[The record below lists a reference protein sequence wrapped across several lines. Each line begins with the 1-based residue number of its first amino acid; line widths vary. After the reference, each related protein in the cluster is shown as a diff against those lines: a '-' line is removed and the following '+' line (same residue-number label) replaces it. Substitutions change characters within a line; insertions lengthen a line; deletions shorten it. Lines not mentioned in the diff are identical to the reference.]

1 MFQNHCHWKLFKSHH
16 KRGSILLQAAEIRR
30 RETLR
35 MVEETVRQE
44 TIERKSKDNDPAG
57 KLPSKVE

>member
-16 KRGSILLQAAEIRR
+16 KRGSTLLQAAEIRR

-44 TIERKSKDNDPAG
+44 TIER
-57 KLPSKVE
+57 